1 VGQYDQTAIDSE
13 NADVFLS
20 NEIPNA
26 AARCASPSP
35 ARRVVPSPPSQ
46 PGPAPAISSPA
57 TPGVGGEDAEVADE
71 VGPRSRDE
79 RSEVAEEGHR
89 GEDEV
94 RVPRGRGPLHPVGEP
109 SVRQRRESLERQQSA
124 GAVVAQPL
132 KVGDVVLVEPGVGV
146 KREALGCC
154 NSS

>member
-1 VGQYDQTAIDSE
+1 MGQYDQTAIDSE

-57 TPGVGGEDAEVADE
+57 TPGVGGEDAEVE
-71 VGPRSRDE
+71 SK
-79 RSEVAEEGHR
+79 EEQSGFSS
-89 GEDEV
+89 
-94 RVPRGRGPLHPVGEP
+94 RGPGGACRF
-109 SVRQRRESLERQQSA
+109 SQRGGRRRD
-124 GAVVAQPL
+124 P
-132 KVGDVVLVEPGVGV
+132 
-146 KREALGCC
+146 EALGVGAHRCRG
-154 NSS
+154 